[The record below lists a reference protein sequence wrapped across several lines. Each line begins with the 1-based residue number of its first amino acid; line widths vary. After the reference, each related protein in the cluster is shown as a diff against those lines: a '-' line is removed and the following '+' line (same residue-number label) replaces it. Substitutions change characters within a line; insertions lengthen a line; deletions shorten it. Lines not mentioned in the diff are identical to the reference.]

1 MKLIILFLIGALTLP
16 PIVKTTIQEYHDK
29 IFVVDVIPDLVTNG
43 DFNYFDFVLPNGV
56 PMYDLIGDY
65 YVQRVKKYTLEASDI
80 IHENIQIN
88 NTWYS
93 TTRINYQ
100 DAKLLYTN
108 GSITGGYYIEGH
120 IEISVGNRDNP
131 SYNGYYIS
139 SSNEIVFVVSN
150 GTYASLGAAK
160 ADLAGTDIYY
170 QLATPI
176 NRIDILELKN
186 KKQYSPL
193 YSTTFDLM
201 SDAQIKLQLDEW
213 VQNNIENG
221 DIVLRSVDFNV
232 DMSSLGSHFLNNP
245 KTNTI
250 EFAQNVVCSSSGIIQ
265 TVTLGAIKKP
275 GWCPAVF
282 APLPW
287 VHKTF
292 YDIME
297 FLHII

>member
-16 PIVKTTIQEYHDK
+16 PIVKTTIQEYHDD
-29 IFVVDVIPDLVTNG
+29 IFVVDVIPNLVTNG
-43 DFNYFDFVLPNGV
+43 DFNSSVGWNVGGGWVISEGKANINTLTQDNLTQ
-56 PMYDLIGDY
+56 YDKLNLTDKFY
-65 YVQRVKKYTLEASDI
+65 YNSK
-80 IHENIQIN
+80 IN
-88 NTWYS
+88 LNSGSFRIYLGAGQPTFYS
-93 TTRINYQ
+93 TI
-100 DAKLLYTN
+100 LTN
-108 GSITGGYYIEGH
+108 Q
-120 IEISVGNRDNP
+120 
-131 SYNGYYIS
+131 
-139 SSNEIVFVVSN
+139 VVSSIKIPTVN
-150 GTYASLGAAK
+150 TIIYLQTGASGAIIEV
-160 ADLAGTDIYY
+160 DYIYVFNVSSLITS
-170 QLATPI
+170 Q
-176 NRIDILELKN
+176 
-186 KKQYSPL
+186 QYSPL

-201 SDAQIKLQLDEW
+201 TDEQIKLQLDEW

-232 DMSSLGSHFLNNP
+232 DMSSLGSHFLNNL

-250 EFAQNVVCSSSGIIQ
+250 EFAQNVVCASSGIIQ

-297 FLHII
+297 FLHLN